1 LRNKVYL
8 VTGATSGIGKGICY
22 ELLKEGYIVLG
33 LGRNELK
40 INDLLAEFD
49 TLFRFIS
56 FDLNDIEAFESVIGE
71 LIKGIG
77 KLDGIVLCAGREETI
92 PLLVYT
98 PKKISSL
105 FQVNVTSNI
114 EILRVFSKKK
124 YSNDMA
130 SAVLVSS
137 VMGELGQPGK
147 VGYCATKAAIL
158 GVVRAASL
166 ELAKRRIRVNAIS
179 PGVVKT
185 PMTINLFDQLT
196 DDQVESITKMHPLG
210 LGELEDIIPT
220 IKFLLSDGSKWIT
233 GQNIII
239 DGGYSVQ

>member
-1 LRNKVYL
+1 MSNKIYL
-8 VTGATSGIGKGICY
+8 VTGATSGIGKGICK
-22 ELLKEGYIVLG
+22 ELLKEGSLVIG
-33 LGRNELK
+33 IGRNESKVHELFV
-40 INDLLAEFD
+40 EFD
-49 TLFRFIS
+49 GRFKFVS
-56 FDLNDIEAFESVIGE
+56 FDLNNIEAFESVIGE
-71 LIKGIG
+71 LIKTIG
-77 KLDGIVLCAGREETI
+77 KLDGIILCAGREETI

-98 PKKISSL
+98 PQKINAL

-166 ELAKRRIRVNAIS
+166 ELAKRKIRVNAIS

-185 PMTINLFDQLT
+185 PMTMNLFDQLT
-196 DDQVESITKMHPLG
+196 DEQVESITRMHPLG

-239 DGGYSVQ
+239 DGGYSIQ